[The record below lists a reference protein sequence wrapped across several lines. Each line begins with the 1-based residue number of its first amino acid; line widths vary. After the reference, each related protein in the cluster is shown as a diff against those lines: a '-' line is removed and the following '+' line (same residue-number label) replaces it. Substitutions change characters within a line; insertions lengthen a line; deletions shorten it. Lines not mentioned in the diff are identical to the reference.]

1 MRISIKTFLLL
12 TILLSGLTFFNASQ
26 AARFSGVE
34 HRDWQNWSFDY
45 QVNGRLDGISLT
57 KVKYKG
63 VEILGKASLPVM
75 RVFYDD
81 DACGPYAD
89 RLGGD
94 LTPISWAN
102 NNLVVLR
109 EFTQS
114 GRQWLEVGIQDTIG
128 NYVIYQSWY
137 LSSDGILDGHIF
149 SKGLQCNIDHIHY
162 PYWRMDF
169 DLAGREN
176 DQIRKFVGGDWQTI
190 STESNESVT
199 TANNHRWQVRDTV
212 TGDSVNIEFGAAGWN
227 NIDGTVVPEDN
238 FANNLLLGRRYQS
251 NENRGWTHG
260 AHAEVPYNNGENID
274 GQDLVVWYKGY
285 LPHSVAEGPELWHS
299 TGVRFIINLADNTNP
314 PPDNNE
320 PNVTNPGNQTNQVG
334 ESVSLQIAA
343 SGSNALSYNATGLPS
358 GLTINNE
365 TGLITG
371 TVATE
376 GNYSSTVTVT
386 EDSSGG
392 SAQVTFTWT
401 VSANDDGGGDN
412 PSTFSFNFETD
423 QGWVRNAAG
432 SDTASTGQWVRSNPS
447 LTSRNGVV
455 IQPENAAE
463 GEGALI
469 TDGRSGSSLGAFDI
483 DNGVTSI
490 KSPNIDLTETSQA
503 NLSFSYFFAHLGNA
517 NSDDYL
523 RVKVV
528 GSTTST
534 VLEKRGTGA
543 VVGADWQTHN
553 VDISEFAGQSVYI
566 LVEAA
571 DAGTRSLVEAG
582 IDSIN
587 ISFQ

>member
-1 MRISIKTFLLL
+1 MSISIKAFLLL

-212 TGDSVNIEFGAAGWN
+212 TGDSVNIEFSAAGWN
-227 NIDGTVVPEDN
+227 NINGTVVPEDN

-285 LPHSVAEGPELWHS
+285 LPHTAAEGPDLWHS
-299 TGVRFIINLADNTNP
+299 TGVRIVVNLADNTNP

-320 PNVTNPGNQTNQVG
+320 PNITHPGNQTKLVG
-334 ESVSLQIAA
+334 DSVSLQIEA
-343 SGSNALSYNATGLPS
+343 SGSNSLSYSATGLPLGIS
-358 GLTINNE
+358 INNE

-371 TVATE
+371 TVSAAGE
-376 GNYSSTVTVT
+376 NSSTVIVT
-386 EDSSGG
+386 DDSNGMA
-392 SAQVTFTWT
+392 AQVIFIWT
-401 VSANDDGGGDN
+401 VSDSDGGGST
-412 PSTFSFNFETD
+412 PSSTSFDFETD
-423 QGWVRNAAG
+423 QGWVNNAAG
-432 SDTASTGQWVRSNPS
+432 TDTASTGQWGRSNPS
-447 LTSRNGVV
+447 LTTFDGVAM
-455 IQPENAAE
+455 QPDNAAE
-463 GEGALI
+463 GEFALI
-469 TDGRSGSSLGAFDI
+469 TDGQSGSRLGSFDV
-483 DNGVTSI
+483 DNGVTTM
-490 KSPNIDLTETSQA
+490 KSPNIDLTEASQA

-523 RVKVV
+523 RVKIV

-534 VLEKRGTGA
+534 VLEKRGTRE
-543 VVGADWQTHN
+543 VVGADWQTHH

-571 DAGTRSLVEAG
+571 DAGRGSLIEAG
-582 IDSIN
+582 IDSVD
-587 ISFQ
+587 ISTQ